1 MTLTVQL
8 DWKKNAQFAG
18 LLLAQRR
25 GWFAE
30 SGLSVEILPWT
41 AGTNPLD
48 EMSLRPGLIAV
59 SEDNLAIQS
68 AAAGHQVKILGAMLQ
83 KSPLAWMV
91 RSNSEINSVSQFG
104 SKKIGVHGCGVTG
117 LQYVMQTVG
126 LTLTDADV
134 VDVSYEKLDQ
144 LRDGEIDVCQCN
156 GLVEPI
162 EMEEAGVPVRVIWA
176 HKSGFSV
183 YSQVLSTSEET
194 LREYPDDI
202 STFMAILWRGW
213 RAVYDNQQAAAQLV
227 FSEFLHETSVNTQ
240 LAIINVMQP
249 FVFGQFKELGSTP
262 QIGQVEEHRLQSSID
277 LLFLNKVIRNRLD
290 AKLLLR

>member
-18 LLLAQRR
+18 LLLAQHR

-30 SGLSVEILPWT
+30 SGLSVEILPWI